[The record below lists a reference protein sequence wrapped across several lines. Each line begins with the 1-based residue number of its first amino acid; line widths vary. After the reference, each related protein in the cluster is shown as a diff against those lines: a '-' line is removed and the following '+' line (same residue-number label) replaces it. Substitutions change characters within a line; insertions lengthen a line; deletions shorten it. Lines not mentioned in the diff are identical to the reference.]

1 MKYTKKEIKKGINIH
16 IINTARF
23 KTNLVAVF
31 LSTPITRE
39 EVTYNAVI
47 SSVLRRGSKQVNFE
61 RYVPYATGKKRY
73 LINREN
79 QHITGAP
86 FVSPIKTKGYYV
98 ETHKS
103 KMGAVNDMYHF
114 LEKIGVRVEY
124 IM

>member
-1 MKYTKKEIKKGINIH
+1 MGDG
-16 IINTARF
+16 
-23 KTNLVAVF
+23 
-31 LSTPITRE
+31 
-39 EVTYNAVI
+39 
-47 SSVLRRGSKQVNFE
+47 VLRLRIDGQLVQGYTVKEFYGKVFEVLDGKQVNFE

-114 LEKIGVRVEY
+114 LEKVGVRVEY